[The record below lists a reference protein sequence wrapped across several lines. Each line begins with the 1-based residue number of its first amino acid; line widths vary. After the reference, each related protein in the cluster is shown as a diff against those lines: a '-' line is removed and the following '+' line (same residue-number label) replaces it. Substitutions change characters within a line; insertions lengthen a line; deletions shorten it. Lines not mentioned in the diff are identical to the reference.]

1 MNKLRYIF
9 GSLCCLALLVSCV
22 QQPEPRRP
30 IEQKSGSFLN
40 KSIEKNKALNK
51 QEETYIENIIQMDSL
66 NEYHRSN
73 SGFWYYY
80 VIKDT
85 TSTVV
90 PEFGDRVN
98 FQYSL
103 ADIDGNEILSE
114 ETIGKQVYMID
125 QSNQELISGI
135 RDGLKLMHEGET
147 VTFLFPSYKAYGY
160 YGHGDY
166 IGPNTPLQCTLTL
179 NSIDKS
185 KLKTD
190 YEEN

>member
-1 MNKLRYIF
+1 MSKPRYIF
-9 GSLCCLALLVSCV
+9 GALCGLALLVSCV

-30 IEQKSGSFLN
+30 IEQKSGSFLK

-51 QEETYIENIIQMDSL
+51 QEEAFIEDIIQMDSI

-80 VIKDT
+80 VNKDT
-85 TSTVV
+85 TSKQV
-90 PEFGDRVN
+90 PEYGDRVN
-98 FQYSL
+98 FQYNL
-103 ADIDGNEILSE
+103 ADLHGNEILSE
-114 ETIGKQVYMID
+114 EAIGKQVYLID

-135 RDGLKLMHEGET
+135 RDGLKFMHEGET

-160 YGHGDY
+160 YGHEGY

-185 KLKTD
+185 KPKID

>member
-1 MNKLRYIF
+1 MHKLRHLI
-9 GSLCCLALLVSCV
+9 GSLCGLALLVSCV

-51 QEETYIENIIQMDSL
+51 QEETFIEQIIQLDSL
-66 NEYHRSN
+66 NDYHRSN

-80 VIKDT
+80 VTKDT
-85 TSTVV
+85 TNKVV

-103 ADIDGNEILSE
+103 ADIHGNEILSE
-114 ETIGKQVYMID
+114 EALGEQVYMID
-125 QSNQELISGI
+125 QSNHELISGI
-135 RDGLKLMHEGET
+135 RDGLKLMHAGET

-179 NSIDKS
+179 NTIDKS
-185 KLKTD
+185 KPKID